1 MIKDT
6 GLILEGGGMRSMYT
20 AGVLDFFIK
29 EDIYFE
35 YNIGV
40 SAGASMAASYISRQF
55 RRNHRV
61 TAKYIKDKRY
71 LSLSNYIKRKE
82 LFGMDF
88 VYHYIPTYL
97 EPFDFEKF
105 DQAEEKFVVV
115 TTDCETGEAV
125 YFDKNDTKGSLLTA
139 LEATS
144 SLPLMANPVQYK
156 GHTLLDGGIV
166 DSIPIKKSIEE
177 GYTKNVLILTRPKGY
192 RKTPSRFSK
201 VFRMKAYPKVNHLM
215 ELRYKHY
222 NKTLDWIEEEEDKGN
237 IFVIRPT
244 NTLAV
249 DRVEK
254 DPRKLDALYREGYAD
269 AEKIYKDLKEYVEK

>member
-1 MIKDT
+1 MSRD
-6 GLILEGGGMRSMYT
+6 L
-20 AGVLDFFIK
+20 FIK
-29 EDIYFE
+29 NEFQKKWIDKIEDHKE
-35 YNIGV
+35 
-40 SAGASMAASYISRQF
+40 SLQ
-55 RRNHRV
+55 
-61 TAKYIKDKRY
+61 KY
-71 LSLSNYIKRKE
+71 
-82 LFGMDF
+82 
-88 VYHYIPTYL
+88 
-97 EPFDFEKF
+97 
-105 DQAEEKFVVV
+105 AE
-115 TTDCETGEAV
+115 
-125 YFDKNDTKGSLLTA
+125 KNDLNSEFPYENINWL
-139 LEATS
+139 
-144 SLPLMANPVQYK
+144 
-156 GHTLLDGGIV
+156 
-166 DSIPIKKSIEE
+166 IEE